1 MAGRYRKLNN
11 KELLYFA
18 LGTKYCQDD
27 HMKDGDMDSA
37 RIMRN
42 TLSNI

>member
-18 LGTKYCQDD
+18 LGTND
-27 HMKDGDMDSA
+27 HLKDGDMDSA
-37 RIMRN
+37 WIMHN